1 MGNSELQKLKHVSL
15 SNDAISRRITELS
28 DNILLQVEVSKIQ
41 KLMFN
46 FFAIQI
52 DKTTDVANLAQLR
65 VFVRYI
71 YNRSLKDEFLFCET
85 LSTKTTAKEIFDK
98 VDDRSFEKHGIR
110 WEHVIGVCT
119 DGAPAMLGCRS
130 GFQTL
135 VKKKFP
141 DAIGTY
147 CTIHRQALMVKT
159 MPDELKSVLNDVIKK
174 LNLIKVNAFNSG
186 LLLIYAKKIIPILK
200 LIYCNCM

>member
-52 DKTTDVANLAQLR
+52 DKTTDVANLAQLH
-65 VFVRYI
+65 VFVRYV

-130 GFQTL
+130 GF
-135 VKKKFP
+135 
-141 DAIGTY
+141 
-147 CTIHRQALMVKT
+147 
-159 MPDELKSVLNDVIKK
+159 
-174 LNLIKVNAFNSG
+174 
-186 LLLIYAKKIIPILK
+186 
-200 LIYCNCM
+200 